1 MVKTAIVQN
10 NNSIINLTNDIVI
23 EKDNDDYDNLSTEY
37 NQNTQQGLNIL
48 INLSNKNLIINGN
61 GHKVYEKGINF
72 PIVINQFDNRY
83 EALFL
88 DNVTGNEA
96 FIKPDGTII
105 LLARSSVYHSCGWI
119 VNGSRYG
126 IHLPTEL
133 QNLYQIDTEDVFVC
147 FRLNYQ
153 RLIRKIANAD
163 ANFL

>member
-23 EKDNDDYDNLSTEY
+23 EKDNDDYDYLSTEY
-37 NQNTQQGLNIL
+37 NQNTQQVLNVL
-48 INLSNKNLIINGN
+48 INLTNKNLVINGN

-83 EALFL
+83 EALFW

-105 LLARSSVYHSCGWI
+105 PLARSSVYHSCG
-119 VNGSRYG
+119 
-126 IHLPTEL
+126 
-133 QNLYQIDTEDVFVC
+133 
-147 FRLNYQ
+147 
-153 RLIRKIANAD
+153 
-163 ANFL
+163 